1 MCSRTL
7 CRGDPERAIRVTE
20 TTYRIV
26 SQAKDGYRVEVAGP
40 GLLPQTAAGFR
51 TEAEAN
57 AWIAQDKRLRDAA
70 DPWRPPAGRK
80 WRGY

>member
-1 MCSRTL
+1 M
-7 CRGDPERAIRVTE
+7 TE
-20 TTYRIV
+20 TTYRVIAL
-26 SQAKDGYRVEVAGP
+26 AKDSYRVEVARP
-40 GLLPQTAAGFR
+40 GLLPQTAAGFG

-70 DPWRPPAGRK
+70 DPWRPPSGRK